1 MLDKRVITR
10 IMLGAVGA
18 AVLAWAS
25 PANLESQGAASLRD
39 GTTSAPP
46 LAWLQQD
53 PADSLYRAA
62 REALNRSRYREA
74 AQAFRQIRDRY
85 PRSGYAADAYYWEAF
100 ALDRLG
106 SADDLRTAVLLL
118 EQQKQRHETAATL
131 REAELLATRI
141 RGKLARMGDADAA
154 ERVARDA
161 ARSTGRGVERGD
173 ARGAQGLS
181 EDDELKMAALNALIM
196 MDPERAVPMLTELIR
211 QRDGVSPEMRQRALM
226 VLAQH
231 RTPEAEDLL
240 FEVLQSDPDPEV
252 KGFALIWLSQSSSE
266 RALDAIASILANA
279 NEPELQLRAIV
290 ALAQNSSPRAQTML
304 REAAQQEGIDPE
316 ARAMA
321 IMMLGQR
328 SSAENRAFLRD
339 LYRTLDSPEL
349 KARIVHSLAMS
360 KDPENQRWLLDI
372 ALNENEPEE
381 VRQQA
386 LLMASQSGAISA
398 AELVRLY
405 DGTQNADLRQ
415 HLLFAMSQHKDPAA
429 VDKMIEIARSDPN
442 PEMRQRAVMW
452 LSQSKDPR
460 VPDLLME
467 IIRR

>member
-1 MLDKRVITR
+1 MVDKRTITR
-10 IMLGAVGA
+10 IMLGAAGA
-18 AVLAWAS
+18 AVLVWAS
-25 PANLESQGAASLRD
+25 PARLESQGAASLRD
-39 GTTSAPP
+39 GATSAPP

-62 REALNRSRYREA
+62 RDALNRSRYREA
-74 AQAFRQIRDRY
+74 ALAFRQIRDRY

-106 SADDLRTAVLLL
+106 SADDLRTAVLVL

-141 RGKLARMGDADAA
+141 RGKLARMGDANAA

-161 ARSTGRGVERGD
+161 ARTTGRAREGRG
-173 ARGAQGLS
+173 QGLS

-196 MDPERAVPMLTELIR
+196 MDPERAVPLLTDLIR
-211 QRDGVSPEMRQRALM
+211 QREGVSPEMRRRALT

-231 RTPEAEDLL
+231 RTPEAEEVL
-240 FEVLQSDPDPEV
+240 FEVLQSDPDPDV
-252 KGFALIWLSQSSSE
+252 KGFALIWLSHSSSD

-279 NEPELQLRAIV
+279 SEPELQHRAIV

-304 REAAQQEGIDPE
+304 REAAQREGIDPE

-321 IMMLGQR
+321 IMMLGQH

-349 KARIVHSLAMS
+349 KARIVHGLAMS

-372 ALNENEPEE
+372 ALSESEPEE

-386 LLMASQSGAISA
+386 LLMASQTGAIPA

-405 DGTQNADLRQ
+405 DGTQNEELRQ

-429 VDKMIEIARSDPN
+429 VDKMIAIARSDPN

-467 IIRR
+467 IISR